1 MEVIQKGN
9 ILGTENIYKLLKMF
23 SLPAMASMIANAL
36 YNIID
41 QIFIGHALGYLG
53 NAATTVAFPI
63 TTIALAIGTLL
74 GVGGSAF
81 AAIKLGEGNNE
92 LAEKT
97 LTMVCSWLFMIGV
110 IIAIGGLVFIKPI
123 MTLFGASS
131 ETMLYSTQFS
141 SVFFAIMPI
150 TLVLICLANM
160 ARTDGSPKVAMNSLL
175 FGVVVNVFFAPIFL
189 FVFHWGMVGAALATA
204 LAQICSVAILIEYF
218 LHSSQMRFKKKYLFT
233 CDFVALKA
241 LSAIGLSSFVT
252 QTSGMIVQILMNNS
266 IMYYGDLSKYGGD
279 VALSAIGI
287 VMKLNMVFIAI
298 CIGIGIGSQ
307 PIIGFNRGAQKWDRV
322 KKTYVTALKA
332 ASIVTFIG
340 WICCEFFPATML
352 SAFGANGEEFMEFG
366 VLALRIFMGLVFT
379 AGFQINT
386 VIYFQSTGQP
396 LKATV
401 LSSLRLLV
409 FLVPL
414 ILLLPLKFGL
424 IGILYAGV
432 TAELGSATVIAIFA
446 YKELKILDKKIA
458 KMEHITEY

>member
-1 MEVIQKGN
+1 VEVTKKEN

-23 SLPAMASMIANAL
+23 SIPAMASMIANAL

-41 QIFIGHALGYLG
+41 QIFIGHAIGYLG

-97 LTMVCSWLFMIGV
+97 LTMVSSWLFVIGIIIGV
-110 IIAIGGLVFIKPI
+110 LGLVFLEPI
-123 MTLFGASS
+123 MTVFGASS
-131 ETMLYSTQFS
+131 ETMLYSKQFS
-141 SVFFAIMPI
+141 SVFFSIMPVS
-150 TLVLICLANM
+150 LVLICLANM

-175 FGVVVNVFFAPIFL
+175 FGVVVNIIFAPIFL
-189 FVFHWGMVGAALATA
+189 FVFKWGMIGAGLATA
-204 LAQICSVAILIEYF
+204 LAQISSVIILIEYF
-218 LHSSQMRFKKKYLFT
+218 LHSSRMRFKKKYLFA
-233 CDFVALKA
+233 CDFNSLKR

-252 QTSGMIVQILMNNS
+252 QTSGMIVQILLNNS

-287 VMKLNMVFIAI
+287 VMKLNMIFIAI

-307 PIIGFNRGAQKWDRV
+307 PIVGFNRGAQKWDRV

-332 ASIVTFIG
+332 ATIVTFIG
-340 WICCEFFPATML
+340 WSCCEFIPSIML
-352 SAFGANGEEFMEFG
+352 SAFGANGENFMEFG
-366 VLALRIFMGLVFT
+366 VLSLRIFMFFVFT

-396 LKATV
+396 FKATI

-409 FLVPL
+409 LLVPL
-414 ILLLPLKFGL
+414 ILILPLKFGL
-424 IGILYAGV
+424 MGILYAGAV
-432 TAELGSATVIAIFA
+432 ADLGSATVIAIFA
-446 YKELKILDKKIA
+446 YRELKILDKNIA
-458 KMEHITEY
+458 KMDHITES